1 MVHSDGRCACV
12 RRIEP
17 GKLRSV
23 NGLPADTDLSAILG
37 RTLEQ
42 VAIGSYQ
49 VQLRF
54 DEHVT
59 VSVEGDYAVPG
70 ADGLLGRFP
79 SPPERA
85 VALVALLGQV
95 VVDAQVTDP
104 GTTTLRFS
112 SEQSV
117 EIFDSESNF
126 ESYEISI
133 GERLIIV

>member
-1 MVHSDGRCACV
+1 MAECACV

-17 GKLRSV
+17 VTLRSV
-23 NGLPADTDLSAILG
+23 YGLPADTDLSPILG

-42 VAIGSYQ
+42 AAIGSYQ

-59 VSVEGDYAVPG
+59 VSVEGDYGVTG
-70 ADGLLGRFP
+70 ADGILARFA
-79 SPPERA
+79 SPPEGA

-126 ESYEISI
+126 ESYQISI